1 MEHRGIIFEILDDV
15 PQNTARDSGCEIHA
29 ELTENSVKQ
38 VGFLAPIA
46 SQGIEYVLI
55 ALIHG

>member
-15 PQNTARDSGCEIHA
+15 SQNTAWDSGCEIHA

-38 VGFLAPIA
+38 IGFLAPVA
-46 SQGIEYVLI
+46 SQGIENTLVVLV
-55 ALIHG
+55 HG